1 MGQRKRS
8 TKKRGQRRTTDAA
21 PEWGLNPGLGRAA
34 VAGAIAAPGIGGV
47 TTRSDLKEANPT
59 TPPAAM
65 DDPRTD
71 ESGAT

>member
-1 MGQRKRS
+1 M
-8 TKKRGQRRTTDAA
+8 TD
-21 PEWGLNPGLGRAA
+21 PLFICDPDDWRAELA
-34 VAGAIAAPGIGGV
+34 ELREAIAAPGIGGV